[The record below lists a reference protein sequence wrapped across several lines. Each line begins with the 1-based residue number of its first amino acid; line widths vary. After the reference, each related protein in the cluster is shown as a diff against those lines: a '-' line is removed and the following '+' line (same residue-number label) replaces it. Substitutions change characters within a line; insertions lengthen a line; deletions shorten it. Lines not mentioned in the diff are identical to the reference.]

1 MPWFH
6 GCPDKTGVRIIGMTA
21 MRGALV
27 KVRAVIQRLERDGW
41 RLVAI
46 RGSHRQFK
54 HPDRPGRVTVAGKPG
69 DDLAAGTLRS
79 IAKQSGIQ
87 LP

>member
-21 MRGALV
+21 MRG
-27 KVRAVIQRLERDGW
+27 
-41 RLVAI
+41 
-46 RGSHRQFK
+46 SHRQFK
-54 HPDRPGRVTVAGKPG
+54 DPDRPGRVTVAGKPG